1 MFSHVPMFH
10 LAVLITCCLTFTP
23 GAANTCDGPREV
35 REATLASIKAFI
47 HTKQM
52 TVLTFA
58 GYSGTT
64 IANYPCDHVQHA
76 NLTDLEAKATFT
88 I

>member
-1 MFSHVPMFH
+1 MFSHALMVH
-10 LAVLITCCLTFTP
+10 LAVLITCCLTCTP
-23 GAANTCDGPREV
+23 GAANACDGPREV

-58 GYSGTT
+58 GYSG
-64 IANYPCDHVQHA
+64 AQYEDPEALREHASHVLDGQ
-76 NLTDLEAKATFT
+76 DSAKT
-88 I
+88 